1 MKLDVLID
9 KTSSLK
15 DTVYIF
21 IIFGRINVL
30 QIKKNEKLAF
40 EITISNKNNYSCFIF
55 NNIYYFSLFTMI
67 KNFELRKLINT

>member
-30 QIKKNEKLAF
+30 QIKKNEKLTF
-40 EITISNKNNYSCFIF
+40 EITI
-55 NNIYYFSLFTMI
+55 
-67 KNFELRKLINT
+67 